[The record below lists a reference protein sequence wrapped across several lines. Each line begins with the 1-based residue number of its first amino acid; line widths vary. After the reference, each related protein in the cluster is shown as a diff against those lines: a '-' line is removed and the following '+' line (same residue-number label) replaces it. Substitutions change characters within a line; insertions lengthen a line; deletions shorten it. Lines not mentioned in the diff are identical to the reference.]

1 MDARRLPAG
10 TEGAKID
17 AGWPEGLAIWGTIAP
32 ETTHRSNCCSYRNV
46 LKTRGA
52 FIHASA

>member
-17 AGWPEGLAIWGTIAP
+17 AGWPEGLAILGTIAP
-32 ETTHRSNCCSYRNV
+32 ETIHRSNCYSYRNV
-46 LKTRGA
+46 LKTPRP
-52 FIHASA
+52 FIHVSS